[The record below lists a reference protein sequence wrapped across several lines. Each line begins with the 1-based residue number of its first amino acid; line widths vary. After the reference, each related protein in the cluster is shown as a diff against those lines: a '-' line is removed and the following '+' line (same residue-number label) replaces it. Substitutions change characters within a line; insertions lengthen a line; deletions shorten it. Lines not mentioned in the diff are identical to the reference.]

1 MMKYTVVV
9 EKSESGFG
17 AFVPDIPD
25 CIAAAETKAQVLTLI
40 KEAIE
45 FHIEGL
51 IEDGETVPAPSC
63 DFAQVEVH
71 AA

>member
-1 MMKYTVVV
+1 MKYTVII
-9 EKSESGFG
+9 EQGDSSYG
-17 AFVPDIPD
+17 AYVPDLPG
-25 CIAAAETKAQVLTLI
+25 CIAAGETKKEVLELI

-51 IEDGETVPAPSC
+51 IEDGNKIPTPHF
-63 DFAQVEVH
+63 DFTQIEVN

>member
-1 MMKYTVVV
+1 MKYTVII
-9 EKSESGFG
+9 EEGASSYG
-17 AFVPDIPD
+17 AFAPDLPG
-25 CIAAAETKAQVLTLI
+25 CIAAGKTKEEVLELI

-51 IEDGETVPAPSC
+51 KEDGNAIPKPHC
-63 DFAQVEVH
+63 DFTQIEVN